1 MRVCG
6 GMSVWCRLPYPMD
19 NTIVYFMPGDKI
31 QYFGTQ
37 LTSSL
42 HEGHILFSHREL
54 RTGIAGQGQHK

>member
-42 HEGHILFSHREL
+42 HEGHVLFS
-54 RTGIAGQGQHK
+54 TS